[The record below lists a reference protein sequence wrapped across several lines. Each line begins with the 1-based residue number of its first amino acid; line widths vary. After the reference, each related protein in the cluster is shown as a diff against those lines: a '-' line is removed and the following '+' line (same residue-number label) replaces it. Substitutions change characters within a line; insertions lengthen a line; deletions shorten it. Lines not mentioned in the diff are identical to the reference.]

1 MTLPLRGRR
10 VVAFPWAA
18 LALGGLAGLL
28 LLACWYALAQL
39 IDAPF
44 FPDVFATTLV
54 RDTPGDTSTWILETL
69 GHNAAR
75 LARAVGL
82 LLLPLLVAAAA
93 ALRPAGWDTRA
104 GVVLGVLLSAVALLL
119 AYRTPDTRVT
129 PGAALFIAMAACV
142 VCVLLGQRLAALRR
156 IDDEIAVQ
164 AAMAT
169 TWLDAPGGMYRRA
182 FLLRT
187 LALAGGLTL
196 AGAGAGWFGGRWRAV
211 PDTLA
216 GLPLPQVRALIAAGV
231 GTPPPTVSTP
241 VPAPT
246 VALALPE
253 TGFVAP
259 ETVRERLTPNDEFYV
274 VDIAL
279 RDPVIPET
287 DWTLRVRGLVDRE
300 LVLTYADLLER
311 PARDLP
317 GTLRCIS
324 YTYGNDL
331 MSTTIWTGTSLGDLL
346 REAGVQDAAADVIL
360 RGGGGYSDSVPLE
373 AALGPDALLA
383 YAMQGETLAIAH
395 GFPCR
400 LFIPNLYGE
409 KNVKWL
415 HTIEVVSYDYR
426 GFWQERGWTETA
438 IINVLSAVDV
448 PAETQVLVTADGAT
462 IGGVAFAGQRGIA
475 TVDVQVGDGGWQAA
489 EVEPYVPDL
498 VWQRWRLHLP
508 ADAVRDR
515 DEIEVSVRAVDTE
528 GEGQDPDPRDPHPD
542 GLTGL
547 HRITV
552 PLRRV

>member
-1 MTLPLRGRR
+1 MIA
-10 VVAFPWAA
+10 VPWAA
-18 LALGGLAGLL
+18 LALGVLAGLL
-28 LLACWYALAQL
+28 LLAIWYALAHL

-44 FPDVFATTLV
+44 FPDVLATTLV
-54 RDTPGDTSTWILETL
+54 RDTPGDTSTWLLETL

-75 LARAVGL
+75 LARAAGVV
-82 LLLPLLVAAAA
+82 LLPLVVAAAA
-93 ALRPAGWDTRA
+93 ALRPAGWETRA
-104 GVVLGVLLSAVALLL
+104 GIVVGVLLSAGALIL

-129 PGAALFIAMAACV
+129 PGAALFIVLAACV
-142 VCVLLGQRLAALRR
+142 VCVLLGERLAALRR

-164 AAMAT
+164 AALAT

-196 AGAGAGWFGGRWRAV
+196 AGTAVGWFGGRWRAV

-216 GLPLPQVRALIAAGV
+216 GLPLPQVRALLAAGV
-231 GTPPPTVSTP
+231 DTPAASTP
-241 VPAPT
+241 EPTPIPASPI
-246 VALALPE
+246 VLSLPD

-259 ETVRERLTPNDEFYV
+259 ESVRERLTPNDEFYV

-287 DWTLRVRGLVDRE
+287 EWTLRVRGLVDRE
-300 LVLTYADLLER
+300 LVLTYADLLDR

-331 MSTTIWTGTSLGDLL
+331 MSTTIWTGTSLADLL
-346 REAGVQDAAADVIL
+346 REAGVQDTAADVIL
-360 RGGGGYSDSVPLE
+360 HGGGGYSDSVPLD

-383 YAMQGETLAIAH
+383 YAMQDETLAIAH

-448 PAETQVLVTADGAT
+448 PYETQVLVGADGAT

-475 TVDVQVGDGGWQAA
+475 TVEVQVGEGEWRTA
-489 EVEPYVPDL
+489 EVEPYVPNL
-498 VWQRWRLHLP
+498 VWQRWRLDLP
-508 ADAVRDR
+508 ADVVRDR
-515 DEIEVSVRAVDTE
+515 DEIEVTVRAVDTA

-552 PLRRV
+552 PLRYA